1 MDRKMK
7 YRCSYHKFTMSRDKG
22 VMRGS
27 IRILRKGDDYY
38 PLDSDN
44 WDDLA
49 LGNTSYIEHTFEAT
63 ANLEIKDD
71 YEVVAVN
78 DMVITVSE
86 IKEWCM
92 LLEDFIDFE
101 DCCPV
106 AHEKIKA
113 ATISG
118 VIDTMLNCEYGRS
131 DEEIAEAIDQYLEAE
146 IAGFSLTP
154 QSNQASHHQ
163 RYSDKPCSIEWGFL
177 CGGMDLRVP
186 VSDDPNQVMG
196 LLFKEQKSSK
206 GIKVR
211 C

>member
-154 QSNQASHHQ
+154 
-163 RYSDKPCSIEWGFL
+163 
-177 CGGMDLRVP
+177 
-186 VSDDPNQVMG
+186 
-196 LLFKEQKSSK
+196 
-206 GIKVR
+206 
-211 C
+211 

>member
-154 QSNQASHHQ
+154 QSNQASNHQ
-163 RYSDKPCSIEWGFL
+163 RYSDKPRSIERGF
-177 CGGMDLRVP
+177 CVAAW
-186 VSDDPNQVMG
+186 
-196 LLFKEQKSSK
+196 
-206 GIKVR
+206 I
-211 C
+211 